1 MCWEYQERNK
11 KVKNR
16 TVYFALMALV
26 FSAGNFSF
34 ASDDKQEPQEAKASV
49 VVTSSKQM
57 VFEDR
62 VETSGNLETR
72 RFSIVSARTPGIID
86 SVFVRE
92 GDRVDEGK
100 TRLFQIDKIK
110 SSQAIDI
117 AKQAVSVS
125 EYKYRAKLATVKRLE
140 ADFDKAKTDYERF
153 ERLYNNDAA
162 VTKDALESRKSRY
175 IQAKA
180 AYDEARANAD
190 LSEKELE
197 QERGRLIMARKDFE
211 NSMGVSPISGY
222 VSKRLKE
229 PGEMVGAGTPIVRI
243 DDLSVLEV
251 SAYLPAV
258 YYQQVIT
265 GRTKMKVTVG
275 SINVGGL
282 PVIYKSPVID
292 SRLRNFEIKALVKNP
307 QEGVTSGDIAGINVI
322 LSSHEGIGVPREAVL
337 KKSSGAVLFA
347 VEKGKAMMFPVR
359 TGLENDGWIEILS
372 KDFKKELPVV
382 TMGQDRLSDGTPVSV
397 LKGE

>member
-162 VTKDALESRKSRY
+162 VTKDAFESQKSRY
-175 IQAKA
+175 IQTKA

-307 QEGVTSGDIAGINVI
+307 QKGVTSGDIAGINVI

-347 VEKGKAMMFPVR
+347 VEKGKAKMFPVR

-372 KDFKKELPVV
+372 KDVKKELPVV
-382 TMGQDRLSDGTPVSV
+382 TMGQDRLFDGTPVSV